1 MQAVFTKH
9 VNDKN
14 LFSTADQLLLAVSGG
29 VDSVVLAHLLKFHG
43 AHFTLAHCNFKLRG
57 RDSDADE
64 DFCRDLALQLGVN
77 IYVNEFDVKSHC
89 SKHKVSVQMAARDL
103 RYHWFDQLITEHH
116 FNFLLTAHHASDSIE
131 TLFINLLR
139 GTGING
145 LKGVPEKSG
154 NKVRPLLPF
163 LKDTLVKF
171 ANDHS
176 IRYRNDKS
184 NEEEKYERNVLRLS
198 IIPAL
203 KNINPGL
210 EQTLLEN
217 IRNFK
222 EEAEIVDEFLNQK
235 VKEILTKKD
244 QQSYIDKSILKKEKH
259 KRSVL
264 HHVLGPW
271 GFNDSQLADI
281 IENITHNGLTG
292 KTFRSNT
299 HELVID
305 RNYIIVKPLIEK
317 FFLKVMIQS
326 LEDLSAINL
335 LSFKRIS
342 SFTKA
347 NKNEI
352 ILDTDRLIFPLTI
365 RNCLR
370 GDKFRPFGMSGFK
383 LLSDYFKDEK
393 LNKFEKE
400 NCKLLVNGNGEIIWV
415 IGYRT
420 DDRYKTSPTEKNLIK
435 LTLN

>member
-77 IYVNEFDVKSHC
+77 IYVNDFDVKAHC

-103 RYHWFDQLITEHH
+103 RYHWFDQLIAEHH

-139 GTGING
+139 GTGIKG

-154 NKVRPLLPF
+154 NRVRPLLPF

-184 NEEEKYERNVLRLS
+184 NEEKKYGRNTLRLS

-222 EEAEIVDEFLNQK
+222 EEAEIVDQFLNQK

-244 QQSYIDKSILKKEKH
+244 QQSYIDKSILKKEKY

-271 GFNDSQLADI
+271 GFNDSQLTDI

-317 FFLKVMIQS
+317 FFLKILIQS

-415 IGYRT
+415 IGYRA
-420 DDRYKTSPTEKNLIK
+420 DDRYKASPTEKNLIK

>member
-14 LFSTADQLLLAVSGG
+14 LFSTTDQLLLAVSGG
-29 VDSVVLAHLLKFHG
+29 VDSVVLAHLLKFYG

-57 RDSDADE
+57 QDSDADE
-64 DFCRDLALQLGVN
+64 NFCRDLALQLGVN
-77 IYVNEFDVKSHC
+77 IYVNEFDVKAYC

-103 RYHWFDQLITEHH
+103 RYQWFDQLITKHH
-116 FNFLLTAHHASDSIE
+116 FDFLLTAHHASDSIE

-154 NKVRPLLPF
+154 NRVRPLLPF

-184 NEEEKYERNVLRLS
+184 NEEEKYGRNILRLS

-210 EQTLLEN
+210 EQTFLEN

-222 EEAEIVDEFLNQK
+222 EEAEIVDQFLNQK
-235 VKEILTKKD
+235 VKEFLTKKD
-244 QQSYIDKSILKKEKH
+244 QQSYIDKSILKKEKY

-271 GFNDSQLADI
+271 GFNDSQLTDI
-281 IENITHNGLTG
+281 IENIMHNGLTG
-292 KTFRSNT
+292 KIFRSNT

-305 RNYIIVKPLIEK
+305 RNYIIIKPIIEK
-317 FFLKVMIQS
+317 FFSKVLIQS

-365 RNCLR
+365 RNSLR